1 MQGAKG
7 TQPKKVQ
14 AHLLHQINI
23 KRNDILRLKDG
34 VLTLSEGK
42 CLVRFAG
49 RLEIPNCFILL
60 PPGQLH
66 YSEGALVEVHLTNEH

>member
-1 MQGAKG
+1 
-7 TQPKKVQ
+7 VQ

-34 VLTLSEGK
+34 LLTFSEGK
-42 CLVRFAG
+42 CLVRFAE

-60 PPGQLH
+60 PPGQSQ
-66 YSEGALVEVHLTNEH
+66 YDEGALVEVHLVNRL